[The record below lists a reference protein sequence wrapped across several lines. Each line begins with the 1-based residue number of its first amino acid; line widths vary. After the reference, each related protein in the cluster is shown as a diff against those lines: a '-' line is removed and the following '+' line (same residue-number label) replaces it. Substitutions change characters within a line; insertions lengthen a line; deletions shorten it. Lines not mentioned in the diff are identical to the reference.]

1 MYLYFSLIALA
12 EAFVSLATNDGY
24 AKGAL
29 VLGQSLRENKTSKKL
44 VLMITNDVTQ
54 ATRLEYYAWGT
65 RTLFQELRVI
75 VSCFPRVG
83 TSCPACGTRWKW

>member
-54 ATRLEYYAWGT
+54 ATPPVGLPPSCGVVK
-65 RTLFQELRVI
+65 TLSILRV
-75 VSCFPRVG
+75 S
-83 TSCPACGTRWKW
+83 PARALLLM